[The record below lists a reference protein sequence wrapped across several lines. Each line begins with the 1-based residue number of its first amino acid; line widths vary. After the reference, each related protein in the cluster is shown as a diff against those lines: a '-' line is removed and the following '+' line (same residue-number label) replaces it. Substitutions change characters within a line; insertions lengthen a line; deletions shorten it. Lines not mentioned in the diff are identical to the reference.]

1 MPMRPDTAQPS
12 FADSS
17 HRRRRKRTA
26 DERPDALDGH
36 EHSDKTRTPVQFV
49 TGESPKEIAV
59 SINPTTLS
67 ATASEIAMRRRI
79 GVRATWWK
87 TGGDFSE
94 KMLWRTLRLFFA
106 HVAARGL
113 RIPRSR
119 TCRVQRSDPVSADDD
134 EETGT
139 NEWRDEAKTFT
150 HRSQEAVGVPSCSV
164 GNNTVKECRLSG
176 SR

>member
-1 MPMRPDTAQPS
+1 MPLIRPQEAVLRSQCDEADTAQPS

-49 TGESPKEIAV
+49 TGDREIAV

-87 TGGDFSE
+87 PAEISARKCSGVRSGFS
-94 KMLWRTLRLFFA
+94 FA
-106 HVAARGL
+106 HV
-113 RIPRSR
+113 
-119 TCRVQRSDPVSADDD
+119 QRED
-134 EETGT
+134 
-139 NEWRDEAKTFT
+139 
-150 HRSQEAVGVPSCSV
+150 
-164 GNNTVKECRLSG
+164 
-176 SR
+176 